1 MEIFKLAGRIAIN
14 GAEEAAAKI
23 RDIEQKAQ
31 QMASKVADKL
41 SLNASINTSN
51 ATRSLNSLTTTIAAQ
66 QRTLQALK
74 SDYMAVVVAQGK
86 DSDAAKELAEEIDSL
101 SAELKDNQKKLRDA
115 SKAAD
120 QLDHSLEDVSDE
132 ANKMSSAFKKIGAA
146 MAAAF
151 AVNKVV
157 DFGKSL
163 VQASANV
170 SAEASAFAQI
180 MGDYTE
186 EAAAKVSKIADATGM
201 VDTRL
206 TPYMTSMTAKFKGL
220 GYDVNE
226 ATDYAQRGLTLA
238 ADAAAFWDKSLDD
251 SMGHLNSFINGSYE
265 GGEAIGL
272 FANDT
277 QMAAYA
283 VEQGVV
289 KATKEWANLDEAT
302 KQATRLEYA
311 ENMMK
316 QSGAVGQA
324 AKESSQYANVQA
336 NLNEKWRQFK
346 AQVGEPILQNI
357 VIPAMSWLGDFITNT
372 LVPAWE
378 ALSNTVRTVNNY
390 YQENSTWI
398 NAIIIVLG
406 VLIGLLTAHKV
417 AAGISAAAQAAWNL
431 VTKTGTG
438 IANLY
443 NASILKSGINLT
455 VAAAKTIAHT
465 AALVANKIAIIAST
479 VAVGAWNVICTVA
492 SAVTTAFGA
501 AVAFLTSPIG
511 LVVLAIAALIAIV
524 VLLIK
529 HWDKVKEAAAKCWE
543 GIKNIWSK
551 VATWF
556 KEKVIDPVVNFFKN
570 NWKTILLF
578 MVNPIAGAFKLIYEK
593 CEGFRNFINNIVTS
607 VGNFFKNLWTGV
619 KNAAVS
625 TFNAVKNAITNPVNA
640 ALNIVRG
647 IVNKIKGLFNFKWS
661 LPKLKVPKFAISPS
675 GWKVGDLL
683 KGKIPKLSVNWNAD
697 GAIFDKPAIF
707 GTQYGLQG
715 IGEAGAE
722 AVAPIDKLKDYVSDS
737 VRTETNGIVD
747 TMDRLIEML
756 SYYFPQIAQNTQK
769 EIVLNDGVLVGRLA
783 PKINEKLADIRRSNE
798 RGR

>member
-1 MEIFKLAGRIAIN
+1 MAGRIAIN
-14 GAEEAAAKI
+14 GTEEAAAKI
-23 RDIEQKAQ
+23 RDIEQKAK
-31 QMASKVADKL
+31 QMATQLADKL
-41 SLNASINTSN
+41 SLNTSINTSN

-74 SDYMAVVVAQGK
+74 SDYMAVVVTQGK
-86 DSDAAKELAEEIDSL
+86 NSDTAKELAREIDSL
-101 SAELKDNQKKLRDA
+101 SDELRDNQNKLRDA
-115 SKAAD
+115 SRAAD
-120 QLDHSLEDVSDE
+120 QLDNSLEDVSRSE
-132 ANKMSSAFKKIGAA
+132 SRMTSAFKKIGAA

-151 AVNKVV
+151 AVGKVV
-157 DFGKSL
+157 EFGKSL

-238 ADAAAFWDKSLDD
+238 ADAAAFWDKSLND

-283 VEQGVV
+283 VKTGVV
-289 KATKEWANLDEAT
+289 SATKEWANLDEAT

-324 AKESSQYANVQA
+324 AKESGQYANVQA

-346 AQVGEPILQNI
+346 AQVGEPLLQNI

-372 LVPAWE
+372 LIPAWDT
-378 ALSNTVRTVNNY
+378 LSNAVRTVNNY

-417 AAGISAAAQAAWNL
+417 AAGISATAQAAWNL

-479 VAVGAWNVICTVA
+479 VAVGAWNVICTIA
-492 SAVTTAFGA
+492 SAVTTAFGV

-524 VLLIK
+524 VLLVK
-529 HWDKVKEAAAKCWE
+529 HWDKVKEAAVKCWE

-551 VATWF
+551 VSTWF

-578 MVNPIAGAFKLIYEK
+578 MVNPIAGAFKLIYDK
-593 CEGFRNFINNIVTS
+593 CEGFRNFVNNIVTS

-625 TFNAVKNAITNPVNA
+625 AFNAVKNAITTPVNA
-640 ALNIVRG
+640 ALNILRG

-661 LPKLKVPKFAISPS
+661 LPKLKVPKFSISPS
-675 GWKVGDLL
+675 GWKIGDLL

-697 GAIFDKPAIF
+697 GAIFNKPAIF

-715 IGEAGAE
+715 VGEAGAE
-722 AVAPIDKLKDYVSDS
+722 AVAPIDKLKSYVSDS
-737 VRTETNGIVD
+737 VRAETNGIVD

-756 SYYFPQIAQNTQK
+756 SYYFPQITQNAQK